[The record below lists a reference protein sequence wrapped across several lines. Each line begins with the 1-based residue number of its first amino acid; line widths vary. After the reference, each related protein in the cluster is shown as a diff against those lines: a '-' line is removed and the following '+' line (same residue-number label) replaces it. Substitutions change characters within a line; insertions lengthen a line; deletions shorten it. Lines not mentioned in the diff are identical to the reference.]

1 MVFATTIFLCGV
13 APLFL
18 PHTSAFITR
27 SHAIY
32 STPRG
37 QPCDAP
43 VPRSRAEQQQ
53 KGSMCIYN
61 NYQRDLA
68 QPALSLAKFKRAMQ
82 LRGIHRATSSTS
94 TSTSTWITRN
104 ARLAHSV
111 WNVCHM
117 SLLCAGRG
125 AGAVGPRGRRHCQW
139 RLDSLFNY
147 ALNGKRYLSLGSC

>member
-37 QPCDAP
+37 QPRDAP

-94 TSTSTWITRN
+94 TWITRN
-104 ARLAHSV
+104 ARLTLHDLRIACGMCAI
-111 WNVCHM
+111 WVC
-117 SLLCAGRG
+117 SALAEEQAQSGQG
-125 AGAVGPRGRRHCQW
+125 GVVIVNG
-139 RLDSLFNY
+139 DST
-147 ALNGKRYLSLGSC
+147 RYSIMHWMAKGISH